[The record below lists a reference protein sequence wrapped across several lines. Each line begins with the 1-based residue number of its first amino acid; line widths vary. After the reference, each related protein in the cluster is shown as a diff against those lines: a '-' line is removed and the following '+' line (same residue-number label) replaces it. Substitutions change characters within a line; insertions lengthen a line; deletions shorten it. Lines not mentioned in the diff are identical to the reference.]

1 MEPFFNDQILS
12 PRMRLDIE
20 QVAESV
26 SVTRRTVRKWI
37 ADGKLRALKLGSKW
51 YTTRQELV
59 RFLYQDQTTS
69 RAQSS

>member
-1 MEPFFNDQILS
+1 MEPFFNDQILK
-12 PRMRLDIE
+12 PRMRMDIY

-59 RFLYQDQTTS
+59 RFLYQDQATS

>member
-12 PRMRLDIE
+12 PRMRMDIE

-51 YTTRQELV
+51 YTTKQELV
-59 RFLYQDQTTS
+59 RFLYQDQATS